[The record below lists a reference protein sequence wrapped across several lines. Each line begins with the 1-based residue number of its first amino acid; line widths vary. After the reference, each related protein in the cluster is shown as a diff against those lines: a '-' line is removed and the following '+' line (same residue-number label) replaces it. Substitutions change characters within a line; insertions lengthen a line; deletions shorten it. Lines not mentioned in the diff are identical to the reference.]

1 MQGCSSI
8 LDIASSGLLPPAQWT
23 VSYVHTWARLR
34 RTWQIPTLGC
44 LSLWVL
50 QPAYEI
56 YYKFTWHWKL
66 QCWCRSQICASR
78 LSEFLP
84 QYVHILHGSQ
94 HWRGISS
101 SLQPTRGC
109 SVLEIIVQVTLHE
122 AMFPHIKWTN
132 NIHQPSHWSAV
143 VDSDFAEGFSALA
156 SSKWNPGEALLIR
169 MVKNDVN
176 LWLSNVQIHRCFH
189 FVLSTPSR
197 TCKTSL
203 AAACPWRLHA
213 KRISTEGSCPV
224 SRSEHEDFVAKSFR
238 NYFLARVPQLLLYCF
253 VRYPTCMIAFASD
266 VRLGCLAVV
275 IAQLTT
281 AAP

>member
-122 AMFPHIKWTN
+122 AMFPHIKRTN

-169 MVKNDVN
+169 MVKNDVIVKC
-176 LWLSNVQIHRCFH
+176 SDPHVF
-189 FVLSTPSR
+189 
-197 TCKTSL
+197 
-203 AAACPWRLHA
+203 
-213 KRISTEGSCPV
+213 
-224 SRSEHEDFVAKSFR
+224 SFR
-238 NYFLARVPQLLLYCF
+238 PVNSFKDLQNLSCCCMPMATTCQANQYGGLLSSQSVRTRRFCCKKLPKLFPRKVPQLLLYCF